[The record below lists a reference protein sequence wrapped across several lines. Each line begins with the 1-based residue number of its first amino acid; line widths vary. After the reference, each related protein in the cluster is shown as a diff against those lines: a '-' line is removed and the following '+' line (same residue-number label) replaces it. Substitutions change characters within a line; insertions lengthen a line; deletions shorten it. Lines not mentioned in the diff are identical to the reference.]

1 MEYSSAAT
9 YEVSAVCNV
18 VAGKLPYFFKFWKE
32 TWWEWRLGI
41 NTGTLYAFVT
51 FRHLGAELFCAKER
65 KMGVLILFR
74 VFYLTKG
81 PKRGPKAPRG
91 G

>member
-1 MEYSSAAT
+1 M
-9 YEVSAVCNV
+9 
-18 VAGKLPYFFKFWKE
+18 
-32 TWWEWRLGI
+32 GI

-81 PKRGPKAPRG
+81 PKRGPKSPRDG
-91 G
+91 